1 MRISLLV
8 AFAGRGSGGPE
19 VFERELIR
27 ALPVVAPGNEYHLFC
42 LDRRARSVI
51 DAPDPQLVYHQV
63 EPQSRAIA
71 MLTSLP
77 VALSRARASV
87 FHAIMVPPPFC
98 PARTIMAMACSSLLL
113 RPKFYPFLI
122 RQRLRFLLHRAA
134 RRAEKIVCPSA
145 HVRDAVHDELKISLD
160 RLPVIPP
167 GISQAFAPA
176 QTDELKRQLIAK
188 YGIDFPYFLFSGR
201 WEPRK
206 NLVRILKAF
215 SMFKKRSALPHKLV
229 LTGMPGWNSREIPST
244 IQNLGI
250 EKDVLN
256 LGKSPLEELPCLYA
270 GADAL
275 IYASLWE
282 GFGMPI
288 IEAMASGTPVIT
300 SNVSAMPETAGGAAL
315 LVDPHSEEDIEAGM
329 SRIAL
334 DLNLRRFLRVKGLER
349 SREFSWHRTA
359 RETADLYD
367 QVNSHCPL

>member
-1 MRISLLV
+1 MRIGLLV

-51 DAPDPQLVYHQV
+51 DAPAQQLVYHQV

-71 MLTSLP
+71 MVTSLP
-77 VALSRARASV
+77 IAISRAHASV
-87 FHAIMVPPPFC
+87 FHAIMIPPPFC
-98 PARTIMAMACSSLLL
+98 PPRTIMAMACSSLLL

-134 RRAEKIVCPSA
+134 RRADKIVCPST
-145 HVRDAVHDELKISLD
+145 HVRDAVHDELKIPLD

-167 GISQAFAPA
+167 GITQAFAP
-176 QTDELKRQLIAK
+176 TRSDELKRQLSAK
-188 YGIDFPYFLFSGR
+188 HGIDFPYFLFSGR
-201 WEPRK
+201 WEHRK

-215 SMFKKRSALPHKLV
+215 SLLKKRPALPHKLV
-229 LTGMPGWNSREIPST
+229 LTGMPGWNSREIPLA

-250 EKDVLN
+250 ERDVIN
-256 LGKSPLEELPCLYA
+256 LGKSPLEELPHLYA

-275 IYASLWE
+275 VYASLWE

-300 SNVSAMPETAGGAAL
+300 SNVSAMPETAGRAAL
-315 LVDPHSEEDIEAGM
+315 LVDPHSEEDIEAAM
-329 SRIAL
+329 FRIATDSSL
-334 DLNLRRFLRVKGLER
+334 RNLLRTKGLER
-349 SREFSWHRTA
+349 SKQFSWHRTA
-359 RETADLYD
+359 RETVELYE
-367 QVNSHCPL
+367 QVSCSS